1 MALRSCT
8 SLRTCLK
15 GESQEKVSSLP
26 SASRSCP
33 FASNLADQYGCI
45 QEARNSLATYLYKV
59 AAVQGTLLNVKL
71 PHLRQE
77 DLADLEKRTRELLV
91 DTLAASRLKQTL
103 EVAHSLLAKT
113 ATQHKWIREV
123 LNSTIKADLHDIR
136 DRCRVKAHE
145 LRFERAV
152 LIKQRL
158 DLDSDQSAKTNSPF
172 DLRGKFWCSR
182 SQGRLLSRPL
192 LKPTATDAS
201 IPPLV
206 DSGVDSELGVDES
219 ALTDEQMARMV
230 ASGKQSEFSSGTPL
244 LPGEELAP
252 IPSDSEIFGTLT
264 WTPSVPFHSP
274 FPFAGKIVQ
283 LRNRHTR
290 EMAEFEQNQ
299 RLMRVRIAQGLRDK
313 LSDRRSRRSRNEMH
327 RRHLEALQES
337 PLSAP

>member
-1 MALRSCT
+1 MVPRSCT

-15 GESQEKVSSLP
+15 GESQEKVSSLA
-26 SASRSCP
+26 SASRYC
-33 FASNLADQYGCI
+33 FLASNLVDQYGCI

-136 DRCRVKAHE
+136 DRCRAKAHE

-158 DLDSDQSAKTNSPF
+158 DLDSDQSAKTDSPF
-172 DLRGKFWCSR
+172 DLRGKFGCSHSR
-182 SQGRLLSRPL
+182 HAFVHSPPPSPNRRPL
-192 LKPTATDAS
+192 T
-201 IPPLV
+201 
-206 DSGVDSELGVDES
+206 
-219 ALTDEQMARMV
+219 R
-230 ASGKQSEFSSGTPL
+230 
-244 LPGEELAP
+244 
-252 IPSDSEIFGTLT
+252 
-264 WTPSVPFHSP
+264 P
-274 FPFAGKIVQ
+274 FP
-283 LRNRHTR
+283 L
-290 EMAEFEQNQ
+290 
-299 RLMRVRIAQGLRDK
+299 
-313 LSDRRSRRSRNEMH
+313 
-327 RRHLEALQES
+327 
-337 PLSAP
+337 